1 MPHPGFPTDAQAVLM
16 AALAAADGTS
26 VFEENIFD
34 CRYRHTEA
42 LVKMGADIQ
51 VLGKVAIVR
60 GVQRLHGANV
70 EATDLRGGAAM
81 ICAALA
87 AEGTSEITRIEHI
100 NRGYEKIEDAVTA
113 LGGSIRRA

>member
-1 MPHPGFPTDAQAVLM
+1 M
-16 AALAAADGTS
+16 AALALADGTS

-51 VLGKVAIVR
+51 VLGKVAIVK
-60 GVQRLHGANV
+60 GVRRLHGANV

-81 ICAALA
+81 AVAALA
-87 AEGTSEITRIEHI
+87 ADGITEISKITHI
-100 NRGYEKIEDAVTA
+100 DRGYEKIEEAVTA
-113 LGGSIRRA
+113 LGGDIRRV